1 MGLFPPAV
9 FFAMDK
15 LKRQI
20 TGRLVIF
27 LPLVKNGQRGMFYT
41 LSTKFIKVI
50 LFAGCLKFILSAR

>member
-1 MGLFPPAV
+1 V

-50 LFAGCLKFILSAR
+50 SFAGCFKFILSAR